1 MAQLIEKQNLSQL
14 TPSQDVWQLLDAMM
28 TGVSEEV
35 YAIDAISMRFDY
47 ANVTA
52 LKNTGCSLDALKQ
65 QDLKTVLGVDEKTFQ
80 TYLSLHRHNVEFTLL
95 KSDAPISKQIHHA
108 HLRAMV
114 VTLEKKELIIVIK
127 NPHALVPVV
136 SCSNCQIV
144 ENPELCEIEARFHA
158 MVSNIPGLFFQFQ
171 LDADAVIKFIYVSE
185 GCRALLGITAEELK
199 SNADLLYALMN
210 ANDRAMLNKRLV
222 VSRSKLSALDWEGR
236 VWIDNWQDNKW
247 INIRAIPR
255 TLNDGAIQWEGIM
268 INITQSKNEKHE
280 IEQSRR
286 ELAELSAHM
295 NKIKEH
301 ERTAIAR
308 EIHDD
313 LGGNLTAIKIG
324 LAAVIKRLVSGEA
337 VSVKQVNDLEFIID
351 NTFEAVHRISSD
363 LRPNILDLG
372 IVAALEWQAIEFEK
386 LVAIP
391 CKFKSNHAE
400 ISVTQEQAITLFRI
414 CQESM
419 ANIAKHAEASK
430 VRVDLTLNLNEIVL
444 KISDNGVGIKSGDTY
459 KANSFGLRGMQER
472 VTALNGTLQI
482 DQLNKSGTAI
492 IIKLPIK

>member
-1 MAQLIEKQNLSQL
+1 MK
-14 TPSQDVWQLLDAMM
+14 M
-28 TGVSEEV
+28 
-35 YAIDAISMRFDY
+35 
-47 ANVTA
+47 
-52 LKNTGCSLDALKQ
+52 
-65 QDLKTVLGVDEKTFQ
+65 
-80 TYLSLHRHNVEFTLL
+80 
-95 KSDAPISKQIHHA
+95 SK
-108 HLRAMV
+108 
-114 VTLEKKELIIVIK
+114 VIK
-127 NPHALVPVV
+127 NHHALSQVNA
-136 SCSNCQIV
+136 CTNCQIV
-144 ENPELCEIEARFHA
+144 QNPELCEIEARFHA

-171 LDADAVIKFIYVSE
+171 LDIDGVMKFIYVSE

-199 SNADLLYALMN
+199 SNSNLLYLLIN
-210 ANDRAMLNKRLV
+210 ASDRASLNKRLM
-222 VSRSKLSALDWEGR
+222 VSNSKLSPLDWEGR

-255 TLNDGAIQWEGIM
+255 VLNDGAVQWEGIM

-286 ELAELSAHM
+286 ELAELTTHM
-295 NKIKEH
+295 HQIKER

-324 LAAVIKRLVSGEA
+324 LASVIKRLVAGEA

-391 CKFKSNHAE
+391 CKFKSNLAE
-400 ISVTQEQAITLFRI
+400 IFVTQDQAITLFRI

-430 VRVDLTLNLNEIVL
+430 VSMSLTLRSNEIVM
-444 KISDNGVGIKSGDTY
+444 KISDNGIGINSGDTY

-472 VTALNGTLQI
+472 VTALHGTLEI
-482 DQLNKSGTAI
+482 DQLKKGGTAI
-492 IIKLPIK
+492 TISLPIE